1 MYESESKVVEPWV
14 DSPGEVSREDWRDY
28 LGRRE
33 YVWVFFCSVLV
44 KGANLYHRYQR
55 AFVNYFEDE
64 LVHHGYDWKSVVNDY
79 LFEGNEPMFNS
90 IIADRMYLPVW

>member
-33 YVWVFFCSVLV
+33 YVL
-44 KGANLYHRYQR
+44 GL
-55 AFVNYFEDE
+55 
-64 LVHHGYDWKSVVNDY
+64 
-79 LFEGNEPMFNS
+79 LF
-90 IIADRMYLPVW
+90 W

>member
-1 MYESESKVVEPWV
+1 MFLVCFLVVYA
-14 DSPGEVSREDWRDY
+14 D
-28 LGRRE
+28 
-33 YVWVFFCSVLV
+33 
-44 KGANLYHRYQR
+44 ANICYRYQR

-90 IIADRMYLPVW
+90 IIADRMYPRGCGNWRWILG